1 MKGANTTPQNR
12 TVDVILINTEV
23 NIYLNSKSWTKVP
36 LKRRQQSKLSC
47 LALTGLTAIFP
58 HSTFQHFH
66 FTNSLV
72 IVYVSRRDINLPIK
86 ARGLSFLTDV
96 TTVEDLTA
104 DEWCTPNQRL
114 FQLRNT
120 FSEPF
125 IYAIVVP
132 CYF

>member
-36 LKRRQQSKLSC
+36 LKPRQQSKLSC
-47 LALTGLTAIFP
+47 LALTGLTATFP

>member
-1 MKGANTTPQNR
+1 MTNFFLIFEILTEVKGAYTTPQNR
-12 TVDVILINTEV
+12 TVDVILITTEV
-23 NIYLNSKSWTKVP
+23 NIYLNLKCWTKVP

-72 IVYVSRRDINLPIK
+72 TVYVSRRDINLPIK

-104 DEWCTPNQRL
+104 DEWCTPNRTISIEEH
-114 FQLRNT
+114 FQ
-120 FSEPF
+120 
-125 IYAIVVP
+125 
-132 CYF
+132 